1 MKKILILSL
10 LILASCSNKNEIKQ
24 VAEVS
29 CGQCQFELDS
39 KDGCDLAVKIGDKAY
54 FVEGFGIDDFGDAH
68 DEHTGFCEVIRKGE
82 ITGKVENGK
91 FIASS
96 IKLVEEEN

>member
-1 MKKILILSL
+1 MRKILFLS
-10 LILASCSNKNEIKQ
+10 IFMIVVSCGNKNEIKQ

-39 KDGCDLAVKIGDKAY
+39 KNGCDLAVKIDDKAY
-54 FVEGFGIDDFGDAH
+54 FVEGFGINDFGDAH
-68 DEHTGFCEVIRKGE
+68 DKTKGFCEVIRKGE
-82 ITGKVENGK
+82 ITGTIKDDK

-96 IKLVEEEN
+96 IKLVD